1 MIIENIFSP
10 NDLKKLTASELK
22 RLSLEIRELII
33 NTVSANGGHLASSLG
48 VVELSIAIHHIFNSP
63 DDKIIWD
70 VGHQAYAH
78 KILTGRRDVFGS
90 LRTFQGISGFP
101 RREESPYDAFS
112 TGHAS
117 TSVSAALGM
126 AIARDMSKEL
136 HKIIAII
143 GDGSISGGLA
153 FEALNHVGY
162 LGKDMLVILNSNEMS
177 ISPTVGALAK
187 YLNKILTAPI
197 YNRFRKDVQELL
209 AKVPRI
215 GNTVADLAQRVEEGV
230 KNVLVHGVLFE
241 DLGLR
246 YIGPVDGH
254 NLPLLIETLKRV
266 QSLEGPILLHVITKK
281 GYGYK
286 PAEQHPDMFHGLG
299 QFDVATGQPK
309 KGQGITFSDVFGKTM
324 IELASSNPKIVAI
337 TAAMEDG
344 TGLSEFK
351 EMFPNRLFD
360 VGIAEEHAVTLAGGM
375 AASGLSPVVAVYSTF
390 LQRAYDQILHDVCL
404 PNLPVVFCLDR
415 AGLVGEDGATHHGVF
430 DMAYLRHM
438 PNMTIAA
445 PKDLLELKEML
456 AMGINSNSPFAIRY
470 PRGKVVEPS
479 QYDIYHGDTETR
491 RGKVVEFSPIREG
504 EKRVEMGRAEV
515 IRDGTNAYILACG
528 SMTWTALEAAQRLD
542 GEFSLGVINAR
553 FVKPLDTETIL
564 KAAEKT
570 DMIITMEEHV
580 LAGGFGSAVCELF
593 VQHKIKARIACLGLP
608 DTFVE
613 HGETSLLLKKYKL
626 DVSGVIERIRE
637 IMR

>member
-1 MIIENIFSP
+1 MVLEKISSP
-10 NDLKKLTASELK
+10 SGLKTLTISELNK
-22 RLSLEIRELII
+22 LSSEIRELII
-33 NTVSANGGHLASSLG
+33 NTVSTNGGHLASSLG
-48 VVELSIAIHHIFNSP
+48 VVELSIAVHRIFNSP
-63 DDKIIWD
+63 NDKIIWD

-101 RREESPYDAFS
+101 RREESPYDPFS

-117 TSVSAALGM
+117 TSISAALGM
-126 AIARDMSKEL
+126 AIARDISKESY
-136 HKIIAII
+136 KIVAII

-177 ISPTVGALAK
+177 ISPTVGALSK

-209 AKVPRI
+209 NKVPRI
-215 GNTVADLAQRVEEGV
+215 GSTVADLVQRVEEGV

-254 NLPLLIETLKRV
+254 NLPLLIETLKSV
-266 QSLEGPILLHVITKK
+266 QSLNGPILLHVITKK

-309 KGQGITFSDVFGKTM
+309 KGQGITFSEVFGKTM
-324 IELASSNPKIVAI
+324 IELAASNPKIFAI

-344 TGLSEFK
+344 TGLSEFR
-351 EMFPNRLFD
+351 ESFPARLLD

-375 AASGLSPVVAVYSTF
+375 AAGGLSPVVAIYSTF
-390 LQRAYDQILHDVCL
+390 LQRAYDQILHDVCM

-430 DMAYLRHM
+430 DIAYLRHM
-438 PNMTIAA
+438 PNMTICA
-445 PKDLLELKEML
+445 PKDGTELKEML
-456 AMGINSNSPFAIRY
+456 ALGINSASPFAIRY
-470 PRGKVVEPS
+470 PRGKVVEIS
-479 QYDIYHGDTETR
+479 SLRGENYDNNIHKHRQECLCYST
-491 RGKVVEFSPIREG
+491 
-504 EKRVEMGRAEV
+504 RVEIGRAEV
-515 IRDGTNAYILACG
+515 IREGTDAYILACG
-528 SMTWTALEAAQRLD
+528 SMTWTALKAASTLEK
-542 GEFSLGVINAR
+542 EFRLGVINAR
-553 FVKPLDTETIL
+553 FVKPLDIETIL
-564 KAAEKT
+564 TAAEKT
-570 DMIITMEEHV
+570 GRIITLEEHV
-580 LAGGFGSAVCELF
+580 LAGGFGSAVCELLTCH
-593 VQHKIKARIACLGLP
+593 QMKTKITTLGLP
-608 DTFVE
+608 DAFVE
-613 HGETSLLLKKYKL
+613 HGETSLLLKKHRL
-626 DVSGVIERIRE
+626 DVGGVVERIRE
-637 IMR
+637 VMGKS

>member
-1 MIIENIFSP
+1 MVLEKIFSP
-10 NDLKKLTASELK
+10 DDLKKLTISELK
-22 RLSLEIRELII
+22 KLSLEIRELII
-33 NTVSANGGHLASSLG
+33 NTVAANGGHLASSLG
-48 VVELSIAIHHIFNSP
+48 VVELAIAVHRVFNSP
-63 DDKIIWD
+63 EDKIIWD

-78 KILTGRRDVFGS
+78 KILTGRKDVFGS

-101 RREESPYDAFS
+101 RREESRYDAFS

-117 TSVSAALGM
+117 TSISAALGM
-126 AIARDMSKEL
+126 AIARDMSKESY
-136 HKIIAII
+136 KIAAII

-153 FEALNHVGY
+153 FEALNHAGY
-162 LGKDMLVILNSNEMS
+162 LGKNMLVILNSNEMS
-177 ISPTVGALAK
+177 ISPTVGALSK

-254 NLPLLIETLKRV
+254 DLPLLIETLKRV
-266 QSLEGPILLHVITKK
+266 QSLNGPILLHVITKK

-309 KGQGITFSDVFGKTM
+309 KTQNGQGLTFSEVFGKTM
-324 IELASSNPKIVAI
+324 IELAASNPKIFAI

-351 EMFPNRLFD
+351 EIFPARLLD

-375 AASGLSPVVAVYSTF
+375 AASGLLPVVAVYSTF

-438 PNMTIAA
+438 PNMTICA
-445 PKDLLELKEML
+445 PKNSLELKEML
-456 AMGINSNSPFAIRY
+456 ALGINANAPFAIRY
-470 PRGKVVEPS
+470 PRGKVTESSSIEENSARVE
-479 QYDIYHGDTETR
+479 IGRAEI
-491 RGKVVEFSPIREG
+491 IREG
-504 EKRVEMGRAEV
+504 SDAC
-515 IRDGTNAYILACG
+515 IIACG
-528 SMTWTALEAAQRLD
+528 SMTRTALEAAAILD
-542 GEFSLGVINAR
+542 KEFSISVINAR
-553 FVKPLDTETIL
+553 FIKPLDAETIIA
-564 KAAEKT
+564 AAEKT
-570 DMIITMEEHV
+570 GKIITIEEHV
-580 LAGGFGSAVCELF
+580 LAGGFGSAVCELLI
-593 VQHKIKARIACLGLP
+593 QHQIKARITILGLP

-626 DVSGVIERIRE
+626 DVDGIVERIRE
-637 IMR
+637 IMG

>member
-1 MIIENIFSP
+1 MIIEKISSP
-10 NDLKKLTASELK
+10 NDLKKLTISELK

-33 NTVSANGGHLASSLG
+33 KTVSTNGGHLASSLG
-48 VVELSIAIHHIFNSP
+48 VVELSIAIHHVFNSP
-63 DDKIIWD
+63 NDKIIWD

-78 KILTGRRDVFGS
+78 KILTGRRDSFGS

-117 TSVSAALGM
+117 TSISAALGM

-177 ISPTVGALAK
+177 ISPTVGALSK

-230 KNVLVHGVLFE
+230 KNVLVHGVFFE
-241 DLGLR
+241 ELGLR

-254 NLPLLIETLKRV
+254 NLPLLIETLKSVR
-266 QSLEGPILLHVITKK
+266 SLNGPILLHVITKK

-286 PAEQHPDMFHGLG
+286 PAEQHPNMFHGLG
-299 QFDVATGQPK
+299 QFDVATGQPQ

-375 AASGLSPVVAVYSTF
+375 AVSGLSPVVAIYSTF

-404 PNLPVVFCLDR
+404 PNLPVVFCIDR

-430 DMAYLRHM
+430 DIAYLRHM

-445 PKDLLELKEML
+445 PKDALELKEML
-456 AMGINSNSPFAIRY
+456 ALGINSNSPFAIRY
-470 PRGKVVEPS
+470 PRGKVVDSSLSPVS
-479 QYDIYHGDTETR
+479 VKT
-491 RGKVVEFSPIREG
+491 GKA
-504 EKRVEMGRAEV
+504 EM
-515 IRDGTNAYILACG
+515 IKDGSNAYILSCG
-528 SMTWTALEAAQRLD
+528 SMTWTAIEAAQRLAE
-542 GEFSLGVINAR
+542 EFSLGIINAR
-553 FVKPLDTETIL
+553 FIKPLDVETIL

-570 DMIITMEEHV
+570 GIIITLEEHV

-593 VQHKIKARIACLGLP
+593 VQHKIKARIVCLGLP
-608 DTFVE
+608 DTFIE
-613 HGETSLLLKKYKL
+613 HGETSLLLKKHRL
-626 DVSGVIERIRE
+626 DVDGVVERIRE
-637 IMR
+637 VMSK